1 MKKITFLLVVMAV
14 ILSSANISAQIWAPK
29 ESGLHVRNLADT
41 VGFAQYGW
49 QMHSLFVKIPAED
62 KAPVKETYKAA
73 ICPHDD
79 YSYVGGLYAKTLAG
93 IKAKTIILI
102 GVAHKAKNFKVEN
115 RLVFDSFDEW
125 KCADGNIKVSSLR
138 NKLLKRLSPESYVV
152 NDTLMQ
158 VEHSL
163 EAINPFLQ
171 RNIAHVEI
179 LPILVPHMTFENMQI
194 FSQEMSKKI
203 FELMQ
208 EEHLVFGKDVAIV
221 ISNDGLH
228 YGDQDW
234 GSSNMA
240 PFGTDDEGTAKAVAK
255 DLQIIDDC
263 FKGETTEAKIRKF
276 FDYTVKADNFREYNW
291 TWCGRYSVP
300 FGLLFADKLNL
311 LFTNQLLTA
320 NLIDYR
326 SSISNP
332 HIDVKDLGMG
342 TTAPAN
348 QHHWVSYVGIV
359 FK

>member
-1 MKKITFLLVVMAV
+1 
-14 ILSSANISAQIWAPK
+14 
-29 ESGLHVRNLADT
+29 
-41 VGFAQYGW
+41 
-49 QMHSLFVKIPAED
+49 
-62 KAPVKETYKAA
+62 
-73 ICPHDD
+73 
-79 YSYVGGLYAKTLAG
+79 
-93 IKAKTIILI
+93 
-102 GVAHKAKNFKVEN
+102 
-115 RLVFDSFDEW
+115 
-125 KCADGNIKVSSLR
+125 
-138 NKLLKRLSPESYVV
+138 
-152 NDTLMQ
+152 MQ

-240 PFGTDDEGTAKAVAK
+240 PFGTDEEGTAKAVAK

-263 FKGETTEAKIRKF
+263 LKGEITETKIRKF
-276 FDYTVKADNFREYNW
+276 FDYTVKANNFREYNW

-332 HIDVKDLGMG
+332 HIDVKDLGMA

-348 QHHWVSYVGIV
+348 QHHWVSYVGVV